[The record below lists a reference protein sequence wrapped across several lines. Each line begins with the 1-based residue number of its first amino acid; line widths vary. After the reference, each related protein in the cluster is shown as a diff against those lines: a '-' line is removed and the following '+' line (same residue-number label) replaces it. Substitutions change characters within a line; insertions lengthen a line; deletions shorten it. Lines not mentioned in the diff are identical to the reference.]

1 MTPENESS
9 PPATPRVSLVELVR
23 YFLTLGATGFG
34 GPVAL
39 VGYMRRDLNE
49 ERGWLTHEEFQDGLA
64 IAQTM
69 PGPLAAQLAMWIGF
83 IRYGAVG
90 ATLTGIAFI
99 LPPFLLVSLIAALYV
114 AFDGLTQIRAIFFGV
129 GPAAVAIIALSAWKL
144 AKTTDGSDPKL
155 WIISAILFVITIVAR
170 AELAWLFI
178 VAGVVTLCVYAPP
191 WRRDSKAGSTAAG
204 LLGPL
209 LFQTAPVLVGG
220 TLLALLLFFVKAAAF
235 TFGSGLAIVPFLH
248 EGVVVEN
255 GWLSERQFL
264 DAVALGLITPGP
276 VVIMATFVGYLV
288 AGFPGAVVAS
298 LGVFAPVW
306 LFNVALGPL
315 FLRHRTN
322 PQVRGFVK
330 GATAAAV
337 GAIGGASVILG
348 FGAITDV
355 MTIGIFVAALLL
367 LYFKVLKEPYVVGLA
382 AVAGLLF
389 FQG

>member
-1 MTPENESS
+1 MTAAE
-9 PPATPRVSLVELVR
+9 PAAPSRVSLVDLVR

-39 VGYMRRDLNE
+39 VGYMRRDLAE
-49 ERGWLTHEEFQDGLA
+49 ERGWISHDEFQDGLA

-83 IRYGAVG
+83 IRYGALG
-90 ATLTGIAFI
+90 ATLTGFAFI
-99 LPPFLLVSLIAALYV
+99 LPPFLLVAVIGALYV
-114 AFDGLTQIRAIFFGV
+114 AFDGIPQIRALFYGI
-129 GPAAVAIIALSAWKL
+129 GPAAVAIITLSAWKL
-144 AKTTDGSDPKL
+144 ARTTDGADVKL
-155 WIISAILFVITIVAR
+155 WVITAVLFVVTVVSR
-170 AELAWLFI
+170 AELAWLFV
-178 VAGVVTLCVYAPP
+178 VAGLIALCIYAPP
-191 WRRDSKAGSTAAG
+191 WRRNAPAGPTLAG
-204 LLGPL
+204 LFFP
-209 LFQTAPVLVGG
+209 LFQGAPVLAGG

-255 GWLSERQFL
+255 GWLTERQFL

-288 AGFPGAVVAS
+288 AGFPGAVVSS

-306 LFNVALGPL
+306 LFNVILGPL

-322 PQVRGFVK
+322 LQVRGFVK

-337 GAIGGASVILG
+337 GAIAGASVILG
-348 FGAITDV
+348 QGAITDV
-355 MTIGIFVAALLL
+355 ATVLVFLVALPV
-367 LYFKVLKEPYVVGLA
+367 LYFKKLKEPYVVGLA
-382 AVAGLLF
+382 AVVGLILF
-389 FQG
+389 RG